1 VEQLGSTALCDSI
14 FIYIYK
20 SQDLTSYTML
30 SDGVAIVGQTLAG
43 GFECYGLITETV
55 VSVLCQKARHRA
67 GPCFNHDSL
76 LFLRCA
82 LGSCSLQL
90 VVEDPLHGLAIGRN
104 CHFDNAD
111 DLAFAQGIQGN
122 VTVSGTAIVV
132 TGHSVTLTWTAS
144 QGATSY
150 NIYRTAVSGGPY
162 VKLVSGI
169 SNITYSDVNVTHN
182 QTLFYVTTAVNGNSE
197 SAYSSEASAVIP

>member
-1 VEQLGSTALCDSI
+1 MGTGKVPRVRARSLGLTWAKANRGGAARQHRPLRLNL
-14 FIYIYK
+14 YLYL
-20 SQDLTSYTML
+20 QEPRPDL
-30 SDGVAIVGQTLAG
+30 VHHAVGWGRDCRTDLG
-43 GFECYGLITETV
+43 RGLITETV

-132 TGHSVTLTWTAS
+132 TGHSVTLTWTVP
-144 QGATSY
+144 
-150 NIYRTAVSGGPY
+150 RFRAV
-162 VKLVSGI
+162 LM
-169 SNITYSDVNVTHN
+169 
-182 QTLFYVTTAVNGNSE
+182 
-197 SAYSSEASAVIP
+197 